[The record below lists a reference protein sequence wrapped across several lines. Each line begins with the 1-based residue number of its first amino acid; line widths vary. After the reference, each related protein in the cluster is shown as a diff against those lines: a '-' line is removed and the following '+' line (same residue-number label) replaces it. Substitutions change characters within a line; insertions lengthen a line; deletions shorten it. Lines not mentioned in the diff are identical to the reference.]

1 MITFDDVSF
10 AYQGGIPDGS
20 EPPALRHIHFHAER
34 GECTVLCGKSGCG
47 KTTMLRMV
55 NGLVPNFYQGRLE
68 GDITVGNVHIKEAS
82 LPQVAAVVGSVFQ
95 NPRTQFF
102 HLDTTGEMAFNM
114 ENLNIPH
121 DKMVE
126 RLKETAW
133 KLDIQTLMDRDIFQ
147 LSGGEKQRISIA
159 RGFIRNAQILMMDE
173 ATAALDTATA
183 RYVEE
188 SILHLDDVTAIV
200 VTHKLHAD
208 ILKQYDEI
216 LVMKDGRIEE
226 AGTFEELYARK
237 GCFYSL
243 YRLSV

>member
-1 MITFDDVSF
+1 MVEQNVFVFNATLLDNITMFQSF
-10 AYQGGIPDGS
+10 
-20 EPPALRHIHFHAER
+20 PPAVCEHALKRSGLDTFVREK
-34 GECTVLCGKSGCG
+34 GAEYLCGENGC
-47 KTTMLRMV
+47 L
-55 NGLVPNFYQGRLE
+55 
-68 GDITVGNVHIKEAS
+68 
-82 LPQVAAVVGSVFQ
+82 
-95 NPRTQFF
+95 
-102 HLDTTGEMAFNM
+102 
-114 ENLNIPH
+114 
-121 DKMVE
+121 
-126 RLKETAW
+126 
-133 KLDIQTLMDRDIFQ
+133 

-188 SILHLDDVTAIV
+188 AILYLDY

-226 AGTFEELYARK
+226 AGTFEELYTRK

>member
-1 MITFDDVSF
+1 M
-10 AYQGGIPDGS
+10 
-20 EPPALRHIHFHAER
+20 RR
-34 GECTVLCGKSGCG
+34 
-47 KTTMLRMV
+47 
-55 NGLVPNFYQGRLE
+55 
-68 GDITVGNVHIKEAS
+68 
-82 LPQVAAVVGSVFQ
+82 
-95 NPRTQFF
+95 
-102 HLDTTGEMAFNM
+102 
-114 ENLNIPH
+114 
-121 DKMVE
+121 E
-126 RLKETAW
+126 RLSAIRW
-133 KLDIQTLMDRDIFQ
+133 
-147 LSGGEKQRISIA
+147 GKQRISIA